1 MGSMNERTG
10 GTWTLRED
18 VVAVVQSFNHVR
30 LCNPMDCS
38 ISGFPVLHHL
48 PELAQTHVY
57 WVCDAI
63 QPSHSIV
70 TFSSCLQSFLASGS
84 FPMSQL
90 FSWGGQITGA
100 SALASFLPKNTQ
112 DWSPSEWAGWI
123 SLQSK
128 EPQESSPTPQFKSIS
143 SLVLSLLHSPTPT
156 SIHDHW
162 KNHSL
167 D

>member
-84 FPMSQL
+84 FPMSRL
-90 FSWGGQITGA
+90 LASGGQSIG
-100 SALASFLPKNTQ
+100 ALASVLPMNIQGLFALGWT
-112 DWSPSEWAGWI
+112 GWI

-128 EPQESSPTPQFKSIS
+128 GLSRAFSNTTVRKHQFFGAQP
-143 SLVLSLLHSPTPT
+143 SLWSNSHICT
-156 SIHDHW
+156 DYW
-162 KNHSL
+162 KNHSF